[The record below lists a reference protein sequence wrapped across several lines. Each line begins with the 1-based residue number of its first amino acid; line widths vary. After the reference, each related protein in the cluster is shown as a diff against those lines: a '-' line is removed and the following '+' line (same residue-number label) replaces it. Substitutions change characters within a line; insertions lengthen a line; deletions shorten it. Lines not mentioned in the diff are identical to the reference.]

1 VRYTAGMPAVKTA
14 ISLPEDIFR
23 QVDEAAAKQGLS
35 RSAVVL
41 AALEKYLFDL
51 ETERLRAAWAAIPAE
66 DFELTDEERAD
77 LEWDLR
83 EAMKRL
89 DEEDGGWPEFNA

>member
-1 VRYTAGMPAVKTA
+1 MSSVKTA

-23 QVDEAAAKQGLS
+23 QIEEAATEQGLT
-35 RSAVVL
+35 RSGLVL

-51 ETERLRAAWAAIPAE
+51 ETERMRKAWAAIPPE
-66 DFELTDEERAD
+66 DFELTEEEKAE

-83 EAMKRL
+83 DTMKRL
-89 DEEDGGWPEFNA
+89 DEEDGGWPEYNA